1 MEFDIATLPNHDAY
15 MLLIGVIVP
24 RPIAFVTTL
33 DGEGRLNA
41 APFSFFN
48 MLGHDPPVVALGIE
62 TYPDGRAKDTA
73 RNIAETREF
82 VVNMVDEAIAER
94 MVQCATDFPHG
105 LDELEVTGL
114 TPQPST
120 KVKPPRIAE
129 SPISLECIRLV
140 TLELGKRENIV
151 LGEVKHLRIR
161 DDLVDA
167 ERRRVHL
174 DRLRLVGRLAGHRY
188 CRIRDQFDL
197 RRESY
202 ASWLERQPAPAE

>member
-1 MEFDIATLPNHDAY
+1 MEFDIATLPSHDAY

-33 DGEGRLNA
+33 DGEGRINA

-48 MLGHDPPVVALGIE
+48 MLGHEPPVVALGIE
-62 TYPDGRAKDTA
+62 PLPDGAPKDTA
-73 RNIAETREF
+73 RNIAQTREF
-82 VVNMVDEAIAER
+82 VVNMVDETIAER

-105 LDELEVTGL
+105 VDELEIAGL
-114 TPQPST
+114 TPQPSRT
-120 KVKPPRIAE
+120 VKPPRIAE
-129 SPISLECIRLV
+129 SPISLECVRLV

-151 LGEVKHLRIR
+151 LGEVKHFRIR

-188 CRIRDQFDL
+188 CRIRDQFDI

>member
-1 MEFDIATLPNHDAY
+1 VEFDISAIPNHDAY

-33 DGEGRLNA
+33 DLEGRMNA

-48 MLGHDPPVVALGIE
+48 MLGHEPPVVALGIE
-62 TYPDGRAKDTA
+62 VRPDGGPKDTA
-73 RNIAETREF
+73 RNISDTREF
-82 VVNMVDEAIAER
+82 VVNMVDESIAER
-94 MVQCATDFPHG
+94 MVQCATDFPYG
-105 LDELEVTGL
+105 MDELAIAGL
-114 TPQPST
+114 TPLPSQ

-129 SPISLECIRLV
+129 SPINLECTRLV

-174 DRLRLVGRLAGHRY
+174 DRLRLVGRLAGHGY
-188 CRIRDQFDL
+188 CRIRDQFDI

-202 ASWLERQPAPAE
+202 ASWLERHAEAAK